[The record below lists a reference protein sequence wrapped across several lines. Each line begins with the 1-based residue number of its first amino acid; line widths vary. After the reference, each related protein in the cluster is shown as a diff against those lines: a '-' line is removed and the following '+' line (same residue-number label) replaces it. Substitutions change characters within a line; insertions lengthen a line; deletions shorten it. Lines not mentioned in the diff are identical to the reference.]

1 MPTQLYVSVNTPN
14 KKLYEKFHRSS
25 KKDAWEKLNE
35 TLGILATLSCRTI
48 FRMNLVRDL
57 NMVEPENYA
66 KMIKKSNPSFVEIK
80 GFMSVGFARQRLGY
94 DRMPTNKEMED
105 FIEKLLKELGKD
117 WKLLDSHERSRA
129 YVLGK
134 DKEELKI
141 REI

>member
-1 MPTQLYVSVNTPN
+1 M
-14 KKLYEKFHRSS
+14 
-25 KKDAWEKLNE
+25 NE

-105 FIEKLLKELGKD
+105 FIEKLLKELGED
-117 WKLLDSHERSRA
+117 WKLLDRIFLWNH
-129 YVLGK
+129 LH
-134 DKEELKI
+134 LI
-141 REI
+141 PP